1 MFDLS
6 DIQSKLPIEPKEM
19 LKFEVTFMPEDSW
32 QFYNSVDKIE
42 IAVTINYS
50 CIEGDVDGYSR
61 SINWITSVKVMPS
74 LEFSNI
80 EIKEIER

>member
-6 DIQSKLPIEPKEM
+6 DIQAKLPIEPRDL

-42 IAVTINYS
+42 IAVTMNYS
-50 CIEGDVDGYSR
+50 CSEAEVDGYSR
-61 SINWITSVKVMPS
+61 TINWITNVKVMPS